1 MDEVRKPRLD
11 GPVIQTTVVLPE
23 ALLEQ
28 ARAFAIDVSNA
39 ALTGLA
45 VEVTRAIAARWAAEN
60 QGAVVD
66 WARYV
71 RDNGQPFEDIQ
82 SRAI

>member
-1 MDEVRKPRLD
+1 MNEARKPRLD
-11 GPVIQTTVVLPE
+11 GPVTQTNVALPA

-28 ARAFAIDVSNA
+28 ARALAIDVSQA

-45 VEVTRAIAARWAAEN
+45 TEVSRALAEQWAAEN
-60 QGAVVD
+60 QGAVED
-66 WARYV
+66 WAAYLQ
-71 RDNGQPFEDIQ
+71 DNGQPFEDIQ

>member
-1 MDEVRKPRLD
+1 VNEVRKPRLD
-11 GPVIQTTVVLPE
+11 GPVTQTTVVLPE

-28 ARAFAIDVSNA
+28 ARVFAIDVSKA

-45 VEVTRAIAARWAAEN
+45 VEVTRVIAEQWAAGSH
-60 QGAVVD
+60 GAVED
-66 WARYV
+66 WAAYLH
-71 RDNGQPFEDIQ
+71 DNGQPFEDIQ